1 MDKFDVFLEVLKEF
15 IFLFF
20 QQFSYVV
27 LVIGTYQLS
36 DNLVFPMKP
45 VIFSSIQMIDLK
57 VMCSIELEK
66 PTYTSHTSYCSNHVN
81 HGIKSHFK

>member
-27 LVIGTYQLS
+27 LVIGT
-36 DNLVFPMKP
+36 
-45 VIFSSIQMIDLK
+45 
-57 VMCSIELEK
+57 
-66 PTYTSHTSYCSNHVN
+66 
-81 HGIKSHFK
+81 